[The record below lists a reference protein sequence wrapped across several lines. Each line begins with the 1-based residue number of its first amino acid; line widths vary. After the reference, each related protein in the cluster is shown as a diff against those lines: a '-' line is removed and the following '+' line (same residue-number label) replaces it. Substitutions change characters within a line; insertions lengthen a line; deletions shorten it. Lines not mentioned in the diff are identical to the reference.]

1 MMITNIIYYINL
13 CNKQENLTLS
23 IILIVRITSL
33 KKNLTITTTQY

>member
-33 KKNLTITTTQY
+33 KKIITITTTQY

>member
-1 MMITNIIYYINL
+1 MMITNIIYYINP

-33 KKNLTITTTQY
+33 KKILTITTTQY

>member
-23 IILIVRITSL
+23 IILIVTITSL
-33 KKNLTITTTQY
+33 KKILTITTTQY

>member
-33 KKNLTITTTQY
+33 KKILTITTTQY